1 MLNDTHRHKAYRSAI
16 QTAIKKIHSRG
27 EAVCMLDIGTGTGL
41 LALYAA
47 EAGADFIVACES
59 NKTMANIAKGV
70 IKDNENMYKKTCK
83 IVVEIMSSCDL
94 DKFNS
99 GYRNSFNLIVSE
111 VYDSELIGEGC
122 LLTYKHALSQLASGN
137 CIFIPSRATL
147 FAQPVFSASLDSY
160 CSLPS
165 SKESQQRTN
174 ISFDV
179 PWEVHVDKIS
189 DLKSGAPVE
198 LWQWEFNLAS
208 VECWTGARNISI
220 TNKELCNG
228 IVVWWRS
235 DIDEDNVIS
244 TAPKPLLEFQE
255 FRDHWMPLVYCMC
268 YNKGDI
274 SLQVNITDLEVQID
288 HSGPGNFNNCVCSK
302 KDNPGEMLSYRYLGY
317 MNCCRLNAAYC
328 GSVCELLK
336 TDDKSV
342 VYIGPPSTLPALLS
356 KNLSCKVKTIR
367 VSDTTSELKVK
378 EGTIVVDSCYHP
390 FSTSELKVKE
400 GTIVVDS
407 CYHPFSTSELK
418 VKEGTIVVDSCYHP
432 FSLTCVSYYYRREL
446 LEQSLSSHC
455 SLVPRKVVL
464 SITLVES
471 CQLANRML
479 SPDTIDGF
487 NMSGYSEL
495 VRQCQGQLSGDDMFD
510 PIHLWEYDYTTL
522 STPTQLPSLQQCDDN
537 FTSTLPITQRGLVT
551 NAVFSLGYY
560 FGDSLLEFG
569 NSDYFNKVDCFTLV
583 DDLRVQSGDKV
594 IVDFQ
599 LRNCQIVSLLVY
611 KS

>member
-1 MLNDTHRHKAYRSAI
+1 MLDADEVLTNGHAGMLNDTHRHQAYRSAI

-27 EAVCMLDIGTGTGL
+27 DTVCMLDIGTGTGL

-47 EAGADFIVACES
+47 EAGADVIVACES

-83 IVVEIMSSCDL
+83 IVVETMSSCDL
-94 DKFNS
+94 DKFNN

-111 VYDSELIGEGC
+111 VYDSEVIGEGC
-122 LLTYKHALSQLASGN
+122 LLTYKHALSKLASQN

-160 CSLPS
+160 CTLPS
-165 SKESQQRTN
+165 SKDSQQRTN

-179 PWEVHVDKIS
+179 PWEVHVDMIS
-189 DLKSGAPVE
+189 DLKSGDPVE

-208 VECWTGARNISI
+208 VESWTGARNITI
-220 TNKELCNG
+220 TNNELCNG

-244 TAPKPLLEFQE
+244 TAPKPLEEFQE

-274 SLQVNITDLEVQID
+274 SLRVYITDLEVKIN
-288 HSGPGNFNNCVCSK
+288 HSGPDNFDSCVCSK

-328 GSVCELLK
+328 GSVNELLK

-356 KNLSCKVKTIR
+356 KNLSCQVKTVR
-367 VSDTTSELKVK
+367 VSDTISELKVK
-378 EGTIVVDSCYHP
+378 EGTIVVDSCY
-390 FSTSELKVKE
+390 
-400 GTIVVDS
+400 D
-407 CYHPFSTSELK
+407 
-418 VKEGTIVVDSCYHP
+418 P

-446 LEQSLSSHC
+446 LEHSLGSGC
-455 SLVPRKVVL
+455 SLVPSKVVL
-464 SITLVES
+464 SVTLVES
-471 CQLANRML
+471 SQLAKRVL
-479 SPDTIDGF
+479 SPHTIDGF
-487 NMSGYSEL
+487 NMSSYSEL
-495 VRQCQGQLSGDDMFD
+495 VRQCQSELSGDDMFD
-510 PIHLWEYDYTTL
+510 PIHLWEYEYTTL

-537 FTSTLPITQRGLVT
+537 FTSTLPVTQSGLVT

-594 IVDFQ
+594 IVDFELQ
-599 LRNCQIVSLLVY
+599 NCKIVSLLVY